1 MITKEIAMT
10 KATTKR
16 ATQST
21 PSKETI
27 MAQPQTIQSSVTF
40 DRTSG
45 KYIAMA
51 DGQVITKTKSA
62 KRANRLLKQHLTS
75 LKEIAREEVAQ
86 GLSFS
91 VADRF
96 AFTEAL
102 TEMVAKGQSPSAIV
116 TGEGGIGKTYTI
128 TKVLH
133 NAGFVN
139 SLEPEAIHVP
149 PTKQYVMI
157 KGYSTP
163 YALYRTLYE
172 NQDRV
177 IIFDDCDSILKDATA
192 INLLKAALDS
202 YSKRVVCWQSEVKG
216 SDLPT
221 SFEFKGGV
229 VFISNF
235 TLTSLDQ
242 AVRTRALCVDLS
254 MNADQKLE
262 RMAHL
267 VADADFQ
274 PELSTKVKADA
285 LDLIKENLPKVRN
298 LSLRTLIQVCKI
310 RHAHG
315 ASSNWTR
322 LALYVMN
329 Q

>member
-1 MITKEIAMT
+1 MPYSDPMIKRST
-10 KATTKR
+10 KA
-16 ATQST
+16 ST
-21 PSKETI
+21 LSSTSQKDSS
-27 MAQPQTIQSSVTF
+27 MSQTIQSSVTF

-45 KYIAMA
+45 KYVAMA
-51 DGQVITKTKSA
+51 DGKVVTKTKSLNRA
-62 KRANRLLKQHLTS
+62 KRLLKAHLAG
-75 LKEIAREEVAQ
+75 LKEVAREEVAS

-102 TEMVAKGQSPSAIV
+102 AQMVAKGQSPSAIV

-128 TKVLH
+128 CKVLAA
-133 NAGFVN
+133 NGFVN
-139 SLEPEAIHVP
+139 SLEPEAVHVA

-163 YALYRTLYE
+163 YALYRTLFE

-202 YSKRVVCWQSEVKG
+202 YAKRVVCWQSEVKG

-229 VFISNF
+229 IFISNH

-262 RMAHL
+262 RMAQL
-267 VADADFQ
+267 VADKDFQ
-274 PELSTKVKADA
+274 PDMSAKVKADA
-285 LDLIKENLPKVRN
+285 LQLIKENLPKVRN
-298 LSLRTLIQVCKI
+298 LSLRTLIQVSKI

-315 ASSNWTR
+315 ADSNRAR